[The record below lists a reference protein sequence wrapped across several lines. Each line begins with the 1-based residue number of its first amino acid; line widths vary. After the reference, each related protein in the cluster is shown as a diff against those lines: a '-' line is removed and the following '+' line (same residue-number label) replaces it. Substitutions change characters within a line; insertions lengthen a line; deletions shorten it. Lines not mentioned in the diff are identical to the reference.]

1 MTSQNAPE
9 PKVEFSEEPKSKQSS
24 RKTKVRVIAA
34 LTAVL
39 LLGVLV
45 SLAVFFTLEETKPG
59 PHLTKVNLKEDDT
72 LTYRVD
78 QDIEFNTGNAV
89 QKGMC
94 FAIKFSSTRHFQAK

>member
-1 MTSQNAPE
+1 MTDQNAPD
-9 PKVEFSEEPKSKQSS
+9 PKVEFSDDPKSKQSS
-24 RKTKVRVIAA
+24 RKTKVYVIAA

-39 LLGVLV
+39 LLGVVV
-45 SLAVFFTLEETKPG
+45 SLALFFTLEETKSG
-59 PHLTKVNLKEDDT
+59 PHLAEVNLKEDET

-94 FAIKFSSTRHFQAK
+94 LR